1 MHLQRTDDKEPVMN
15 VIETEIALS
24 FKNILL
30 AVDFSPASE
39 PAVYYASAIARQC
52 HSNVHMMHVNGL
64 DSYHLLSP
72 EAFRVAVRDREAPT
86 RDMVQLVKN
95 LLDGL
100 PNEVPLHQNG
110 LWDVIADVVAR
121 NKIDLVVLGTHGRT
135 GLAKFILGSVAEQI
149 FRNVPCPVLTV
160 GPEAPY
166 ANEKFAFKNVLLASD
181 LDPHSAAPAYAS
193 WLCDEFNGSL
203 TALHVAESNNGHG
216 GSDIERANQ
225 VSAMLK
231 PSERA
236 MLPKIVVKHGLP
248 ADLILEAISELHP
261 DVVVLGAR
269 HPARLGIASH
279 LPWSTASKVIAG
291 AACPVLTVRE
301 PV

>member
-1 MHLQRTDDKEPVMN
+1 MN
-15 VIETEIALS
+15 TIATEVTLS

-52 HSNVHMMHVNGL
+52 LSNVHMMHVNGL
-64 DSYHLLSP
+64 DSYHLLPP

-86 RDMVQLVKN
+86 GNMVQLVKN

-149 FRNVPCPVLTV
+149 FRNVQCPVLTV
-160 GPEAPY
+160 GPESSY
-166 ANEKFAFKNVLLASD
+166 ANKTFAFKNVLLASN

-193 WLCDEFNGSL
+193 WLRDEFSGSL
-203 TALHVAESNNGHG
+203 TALHVVENSEGHG
-216 GSDIERANQ
+216 GTDLERANQ

-231 PSERA
+231 PSQRA
-236 MLPKIVVKHGLP
+236 SSARIMVKHGSP

-269 HPARLGIASH
+269 HPAQSGIASH

-291 AACPVLTVRE
+291 ATCPVLTVRE